1 MTDVVAE
8 APESMGRGVT
18 VVRGILIAL
27 GVALI
32 GFGGY
37 TLVMLQPR
45 PNQLIGV
52 AVWLIGAIVLHDAV
66 LSPLLVGVGLLMR
79 RAGRRVPWSVIALV
93 QGAVVIG
100 CLFTLMFLPEIAVQQ
115 RGPKNATVVP
125 LDYAQN
131 LVVMW
136 AALAA
141 IVVVGSIVLVRR
153 TRPGGRSHSSVRP
166 PQG

>member
-1 MTDVVAE
+1 MTGVEAV
-8 APESMGRGVT
+8 APESVGRGVT

-79 RAGRRVPWSVIALV
+79 RAGHRVPWTVIALV

-100 CLFTLMFLPEIAVQQ
+100 CLFTLMFLPEVAVQQ

-131 LVVMW
+131 LIIMW
-136 AALAA
+136 AVLAA

-153 TRPGGRSHSSVRP
+153 TRRGGRSHSSVRP
-166 PQG
+166 PRA

>member
-1 MTDVVAE
+1 MTEVVAE
-8 APESMGRGVT
+8 APQSVGRGVT

-52 AVWLIGAIVLHDAV
+52 ALWLIGAIVLHDAI

-79 RAGRRVPWSVIALV
+79 RAGHRVPWTVIALV

-131 LVVMW
+131 LVIMW
-136 AALAA
+136 VVLAG
-141 IVVVGSIVLVRR
+141 IVVVGSVVLVRR
-153 TRPGGRSHSSVRP
+153 TRSGGRSHSNVRP
-166 PQG
+166 PSA

>member
-8 APESMGRGVT
+8 APQSVGRGVT

-52 AVWLIGAIVLHDAV
+52 ALWLIGAIVLHDAI

-79 RAGRRVPWSVIALV
+79 RAGHRVPWTVIALV
-93 QGAVVIG
+93 QGAIVIG

-131 LVVMW
+131 LVIMW
-136 AALAA
+136 VVLAV

-153 TRPGGRSHSSVRP
+153 TRSGGRSHSNVRP
-166 PQG
+166 PSA